1 MSWIV
6 FAIITQVLLAV
17 SNFIDKFLIDK
28 RIRDPLL
35 VTILAGLVSFLLGLL
50 IFLFRGFS
58 LIETTQLVLI
68 LISGI
73 LLEIY
78 LIPYFKALTMDDASR
93 IVPLFQFMPVFV
105 LILSYIILGEALTG
119 KQFLG
124 SVFII
129 GGGFVLA
136 VKKIEGGSIFKLRKS
151 LWLMVIASLLY
162 AVTGV
167 LFKWV
172 VVAQDFWLTLAY
184 ENIGMGIGAII
195 LLLWPSYR
203 AGFRRETKKL
213 KLSTWGLL
221 LVNETVYIL
230 ALLSMFYA
238 ILLGS
243 VALVSVI
250 GGIQPFLVLLYGLI
264 LSIWFPSVIEED
276 IQKGTVFLKAL
287 AILLI
292 FIGGYLVYI

>member
-6 FAIITQVLLAV
+6 FAIAAQALFAV

-28 RIRDPLL
+28 RIKDPLL
-35 VTILAGLVSFLLGLL
+35 VTILAGLASLLLGLL
-50 IFLFRGFS
+50 IFLMRGFT
-58 LIETTQLVLI
+58 LIETKQLVLL

-73 LLEIY
+73 LLELY
-78 LIPYFKALTMDDASR
+78 LIPYLKALTMDDAST
-93 IVPLFQFMPVFV
+93 IVPLFQFVPVFV
-105 LILSYIILGEALTG
+105 LILSYIILGESLTG

-129 GGGFVLA
+129 AGGFVIA
-136 VKKIEGGSIFKLRKS
+136 AKKIDGGMFKLRPS
-151 LWLMVIASLLY
+151 LWFMVIASFLY

-172 VVAQDFWLTLAY
+172 VVAQDFWLTLGY
-184 ENIGMGIGAII
+184 ESIGMGIGAII
-195 LLLWPSYR
+195 LLLWPPYR
-203 AGFRRETKKL
+203 MGFRRETKKL
-213 KLSTWGLL
+213 RLSTWGLL
-221 LVNETVYIL
+221 FVNETVYVL
-230 ALLSMFYA
+230 ALLSLFYA

-250 GGIQPFLVLLYGLI
+250 GGVQPFFVLIYGLM
-264 LSIWFPSVIEED
+264 LSIWFPSVIRED
-276 IQKGTVFLKAL
+276 IQKNTVLIKAL

-292 FIGGYLVYI
+292 FIGGYFVYM

>member
-6 FAIITQVLLAV
+6 FAIAAQALFAV

-28 RIRDPLL
+28 RIKDPFL
-35 VTILAGLVSFLLGLL
+35 VTILAGLASLLLGLL

-58 LIETTQLVLI
+58 LIETKQLILI

-73 LLEIY
+73 LLELY
-78 LIPYFKALTMDDASR
+78 LIPYFKALRMDDASR
-93 IVPLFQFMPVFV
+93 IVPLFQFVPVFV
-105 LILSYIILGEALTG
+105 LILSFIILGEALTG

-129 GGGFVLA
+129 IGGFVLA
-136 VKKIEGGSIFKLRKS
+136 TKKIEGGIFRLRKS
-151 LWLMVIASLLY
+151 LWFMVIASLLY
-162 AVTGV
+162 AITGV

-172 VVAQDFWLTLAY
+172 VVAEDFWLTLAY
-184 ENIGMGIGAII
+184 ESIGMGIGAII
-195 LLLWPSYR
+195 LLLWPPYR
-203 AGFRRETKKL
+203 TGFGREMKKL

-221 LVNETVYIL
+221 FVNETVYVL
-230 ALLSMFYA
+230 ALLTLFYA

-250 GGIQPFLVLLYGLI
+250 GGVQPFFVLVYGLI
-264 LSIWFPSVIEED
+264 LSIWFPSIIKED
-276 IQKGTVFLKAL
+276 IQKNTILIKAL

>member
-6 FAIITQVLLAV
+6 FAIVTQVLFAV

-28 RIRDPLL
+28 KIRDPLL
-35 VTILAGLVSFLLGLL
+35 VTVLAGLVSFLLGLL

-58 LIETTQLVLI
+58 IIETKQLVLI

-73 LLEIY
+73 LLELY
-78 LIPYFKALTMDDASR
+78 LIPYFQALTMDDASR

-129 GGGFVLA
+129 VGGFVLA
-136 VKKIEGGSIFKLRKS
+136 AKKIEGGSIFKLRKS

-203 AGFRRETKKL
+203 SGFRRETKKL

-221 LVNETVYIL
+221 FVNETVYVL

-250 GGIQPFLVLLYGLI
+250 AGVQPFFVLLFGLI
-264 LSIWFPSVIEED
+264 LSTWFPSIIQED
-276 IQKGTVFLKAL
+276 IQKNTVLLKVL

>member
-6 FAIITQVLLAV
+6 FAIVTQVLFAV

-28 RIRDPLL
+28 RIRDTLL
-35 VTILAGLVSFLLGLL
+35 VTILAGLASFLLGLL
-50 IFLFRGFS
+50 IFLVRGFS
-58 LIETTQLVLI
+58 IIETKQLVLI

-73 LLEIY
+73 LLELY
-78 LIPYFKALTMDDASR
+78 LIPYFKALTMDEVSR

-105 LILSYIILGEALTG
+105 LILSYFILGEALTG

-129 GGGFVLA
+129 GGGFILA
-136 VKKIEGGSIFKLRKS
+136 AKKIEGGGIFKLRKS

-184 ENIGMGIGAII
+184 EDIGMGIGAII

-203 AGFRRETKKL
+203 AGFRRETRKL

-221 LVNETVYIL
+221 FVNETVYVL

-250 GGIQPFLVLLYGLI
+250 GGVQPFFVLLYGLI
-264 LSIWFPSVIEED
+264 LSIWFPSIIQED
-276 IQKGTVFLKAL
+276 IQRETVLLKAL